1 MSFQMSFQ
9 ITDHNLPYILEQYAQ
24 WRHPSMITVPYDRSG
39 LEVKIDAPSR
49 DRVQAAVIRYDLLG
63 RLGKNIGLDVHRNYF
78 GTGLAL
84 VTGRT
89 KLDPADFRP
98 SLRAIAVGPGL
109 TIFPWNRE
117 FLYTTQPG
125 ECGLER
131 VTWVA
136 PRFSETIQRWD
147 GRPFR
152 MECQGPGMYQ
162 GTDQ

>member
-1 MSFQMSFQ
+1 MSF
-9 ITDHNLPYILEQYAQ
+9 IVTDNNLPYILEQYAQ
-24 WRHPSMITVPYDRSG
+24 WCHPSMITVPYDRSG

-49 DRVQAAVIRYDLLG
+49 DRVQAALIRYDLFD
-63 RLGKNIGLDVHRNYF
+63 RLGKNIGLDVRGNYF

-98 SLRAIAVGPGL
+98 SMRAVPVGPGL

-125 ECGLER
+125 EEGGLEH

-136 PRFSETIQRWD
+136 PRFSETVQGWD

-152 MECQGPGMYQ
+152 MECHGPGMYQ
-162 GTDQ
+162 GTNQ